1 MIEIERFDHVSMAVP
16 SLLPQITLME
26 RLFGFRLTNRFEE
39 PGYFGASLLIP
50 GESGVRWEIIAPS
63 DKDSFL
69 HRFLQSPRGPGLHH
83 VAIEVSSTAQAAEA
97 IRNGGSEPYI
107 PDSPA
112 SVDAVE
118 SDSEADDAP
127 GIPET
132 TYLHPQRGGRG
143 FLWQLNAATE
153 HELPEPFEDDS
164 GTTLGIVNLHHL
176 GHVTPDRHDL
186 AAWYERLLGCQTVWG
201 DAQAV
206 EAAVGT
212 VETTE
217 GAEAGSADTAIDD
230 ASAALGV
237 ATRVLQAATQP
248 LRFEAIE
255 PTRATSSL
263 AGFLEARGET
273 MHHVTFEVR
282 DWTQALAACRAQRI
296 EVLGA
301 RSGVRDGARWNEAFL
316 RPQHVGGVLV
326 QLFWQEQPGAWI

>member
-1 MIEIERFDHVSMAVP
+1 MIEIERFDHVSIAVP

-63 DKDSFL
+63 DKNSFL

-97 IRNGGSEPYI
+97 IRNEGSEPYI
-107 PDSPA
+107 PDSPT
-112 SVDAVE
+112 SLDAVE

-132 TYLHPQRGGRG
+132 IYLHPQRGGRG
-143 FLWQLNAATE
+143 FLWQLNAASG
-153 HELPEPFEDDS
+153 HALPEPFEDDS
-164 GTTLGIVNLHHL
+164 ATTLGIVNLHHL

-186 AAWYERLLGCQTVWG
+186 AAWYERLLGCETVWG
-201 DAQAV
+201 EEEVA
-206 EAAVGT
+206 EA
-212 VETTE
+212 TE
-217 GAEAGSADTAIDD
+217 SAEAGEERSARAASIDSV
-230 ASAALGV
+230 SAPGV

-263 AGFLEARGET
+263 ADFLESRGET

-282 DWTQALAACRAQRI
+282 DWTQALAACRTQRI

>member
-16 SLLPQITLME
+16 SLLPQITIME

-63 DKDSFL
+63 NKDSFL

-97 IRNGGSEPYI
+97 IRNEGSEPYI
-107 PDSPA
+107 PDAPP
-112 SVDAVE
+112 SVDTVDA
-118 SDSEADDAP
+118 DSEADDAP
-127 GIPET
+127 SIPET
-132 TYLHPQRGGRG
+132 IYLHPQRGGRG

-153 HELPEPFEDDS
+153 HALPEPFEDDS
-164 GTTLGIVNLHHL
+164 ATTLGIVNLHHL
-176 GHVTPDRHDL
+176 GHVTADRHDL

-201 DAQAV
+201 APEAVDALEEVDAT
-206 EAAVGT
+206 EAT
-212 VETTE
+212 
-217 GAEAGSADTAIDD
+217 DQPRIDAIDD

-301 RSGVRDGARWNEAFL
+301 RSGVRNGARWNEAFL